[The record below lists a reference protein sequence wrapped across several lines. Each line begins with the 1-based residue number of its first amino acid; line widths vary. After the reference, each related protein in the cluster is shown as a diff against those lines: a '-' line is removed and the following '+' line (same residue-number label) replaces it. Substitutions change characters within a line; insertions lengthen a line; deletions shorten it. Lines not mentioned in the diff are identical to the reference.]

1 MSGPHP
7 PPERRQSDRTRLLQ
21 FLSTEPLAARDLS
34 QAAGLSERDVL
45 EHLQHL
51 QKTLKTHQQRLVVTP
66 ATCLDC
72 QFVFHK
78 RTRLTRPGKCPVCRS
93 THLSEPLFS
102 LA

>member
-1 MSGPHP
+1 MSDPHP
-7 PPERRQSDRTRLLQ
+7 PPERRQSDRARLLQ
-21 FLSTEPLAARDLS
+21 CLSAEPLAARDLS

-45 EHLQHL
+45 EHLKHL
-51 QKTLKTHQQRLVVTP
+51 QKSLKTHQRQLIVTP
-66 ATCLDC
+66 VTCLDC
-72 QFVFHK
+72 QFVFQK

>member
-1 MSGPHP
+1 MSDRHP
-7 PPERRQSDRTRLLQ
+7 PPERRQSDRVRLLQ
-21 FLSTEPLAARDLS
+21 CLSAEPLAARDLS
-34 QAAGLSERDVL
+34 QTAGLSERDVI

-51 QKTLKTHQQRLVVTP
+51 HKTLKTQQRCLVVKP
-66 ATCLDC
+66 AACLDC

-93 THLSEPLFS
+93 THLSEPRFS